1 MEENKLTWR
10 QRGQLWLRLGV
21 RFALVGVI
29 LWVSGTILPPIFS
42 FLLPFL
48 LGYLMA
54 ALLNPV
60 VRWLQRRLGWSR
72 GLLSMLVVLVVFGLL
87 GGGLVLLVYGA
98 GREVL
103 ALAQNW
109 EGLFSGSALLLEQM
123 DGMFTRFWA
132 LIPKEILQVAY
143 DLWENFTQWFRES
156 MSVRLAAAAEYVTA
170 KAMSAPGFFLGLV
183 MFLMATYFL
192 SADYPYLRTRMIQR
206 MDDRVLCHLSQ
217 VRKVAVAAF
226 GGYLKAQILLSTGVF
241 FILLV
246 GFLVTRQ
253 EYAFLLALGLA
264 VLDFIPL
271 LGSGTVMVPWA
282 VIAFI
287 TRDYPTAISVMVI
300 WSIIALF
307 RRVAEPKIVGDQT
320 GLSPILSLISIYAGM
335 KLGGVAGM
343 ILGPILTLVVL
354 NLSGLGMFHVVRL
367 DLADAAADIAALL
380 QRPPRGDS

>member
-1 MEENKLTWR
+1 MEDNILTWE
-10 QRGQLWLRLGV
+10 QRGRLWLRLGI
-21 RFALVGVI
+21 RLILVI
-29 LWVSGTILPPIFS
+29 LVITAAKTLLPPALS
-42 FLLPFL
+42 LLAPFL

-54 ALLNPV
+54 AALNPA

-87 GGGLVLLVYGA
+87 GVGLVLLVYGA

-103 ALAQNW
+103 SLAQNW
-109 EGLFSGSALLLEQM
+109 EGLLAQSATLLEQLE
-123 DGMFTRFWA
+123 GMFAQFWA
-132 LIPKEILQVAY
+132 LIPEEILQGTY
-143 DLWENFTQWFRES
+143 TLWENFAQWFQET
-156 MSVRLAAAAEYVTA
+156 MSALLATAAGYITD
-170 KAMSAPGFFLGLV
+170 KAMGAPGFFLALV

-217 VRKVAVAAF
+217 IRKVAVAAF
-226 GGYLKAQILLSTGVF
+226 GGYLKAQVLLSMGVFLILL
-241 FILLV
+241 L
-246 GFLVTRQ
+246 GFLITRQ
-253 EYAFLLALGLA
+253 DYAFLLALGLA
-264 VLDFIPL
+264 ILDFIPL

-300 WSIIALF
+300 WGIIAMF

-335 KLGGVAGM
+335 KLGGVTGM

-354 NLSGLGMFHVVRL
+354 NLAGLGMFHNLRL
-367 DLADAAADIAALL
+367 DLADAVTDIAALL
-380 QRPPRGDS
+380 RRPDRKA